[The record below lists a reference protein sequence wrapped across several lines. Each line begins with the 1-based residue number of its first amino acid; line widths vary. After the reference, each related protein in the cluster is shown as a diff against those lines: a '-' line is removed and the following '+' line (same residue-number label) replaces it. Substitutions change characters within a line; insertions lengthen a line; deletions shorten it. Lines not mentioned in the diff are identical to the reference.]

1 MWQVSRRSSVCVQI
15 PLFFFGVV
23 SEAEVVVTTYLDV
36 LKNFV
41 PLHIEQKYTE
51 VFQHGDAVVPLNNFV
66 RAALNGKFP
75 VCSVRRGRL
84 VSWTPKSLDLM
95 PVGLRLRGI

>member
-1 MWQVSRRSSVCVQI
+1 
-15 PLFFFGVV
+15 
-23 SEAEVVVTTYLDV
+23 VVTTYLDV

-41 PLHIEQKYTE
+41 PPHVEQKYIE

-75 VCSVRRGRL
+75 VCSVGRNRL

>member
-1 MWQVSRRSSVCVQI
+1 
-15 PLFFFGVV
+15 LFF
-23 SEAEVVVTTYLDV
+23 SEVDIAVTTYLDA

-41 PLHIEQKYTE
+41 LPHLEQEYIE
-51 VFQHGDAVVPLNNFV
+51 VFQHGDAVVPLNSFV

-75 VCSVRRGRL
+75 VCSVGRGRL
-84 VSWTPKSLDLM
+84 VSWTPKSSDLM

>member
-1 MWQVSRRSSVCVQI
+1 MLQGSSALR
-15 PLFFFGVV
+15 PTNGL
-23 SEAEVVVTTYLDV
+23 YLYY
-36 LKNFV
+36 LPGRTQNFV
-41 PLHIEQKYTE
+41 LPHLEQEFIE

-75 VCSVRRGRL
+75 VYSVGRGRL
-84 VSWTPKSLDLM
+84 VSWTPKSSDLM